1 MLSEIGGT
9 AISEVELRRFRLA
22 LLLVL
27 PAHRWVCAVAGLR
40 TRGGFGKA
48 MRDRAIAYRCILA
61 TVVRFPIVS
70 SSLAWIAL
78 TNAL

>member
-1 MLSEIGGT
+1 MVNLIGDR
-9 AISEVELRRFRLA
+9 SS
-22 LLLVL
+22 
-27 PAHRWVCAVAGLR
+27 LR

-48 MRDRAIAYRCILA
+48 KRHRVIAYLCIQA
-61 TVVRFPIVS
+61 TVVRFPIMS